1 MRVTSLS
8 QVRWFLSLLSE
19 QLWRWRSSD
28 KLTVEFRI
36 ERVRRFRVYVNGFIL
51 EDRCV
56 SLWVVEVVDN
66 VRLITCRRG
75 CFSHRAHSSF
85 CGSAQCLLIGNVT
98 WEVDVEDK
106 EERDEGG
113 PLMCKQEDED
123 ECACDIMGDT
133 WRWNNLFAKTTRS
146 WAIDTHHELCVRW
159 DNCAHTTVLKQTH
172 HELERQTCPSQ
183 VEGQTFPSNLKQN
196 KGTGNGIRSLCS
208 RTRWE
213 SQIQIPTRSV
223 HQTFRAS
230 SHESSS
236 RCAFHIS
243 ILPTR
248 SHTCL
253 DAHVCLHLTV
263 GYSGSLSTA
272 NETCNKD
279 KGHCTKKYC
288 RCTSFKFPAH

>member
-1 MRVTSLS
+1 
-8 QVRWFLSLLSE
+8 
-19 QLWRWRSSD
+19 
-28 KLTVEFRI
+28 
-36 ERVRRFRVYVNGFIL
+36 
-51 EDRCV
+51 
-56 SLWVVEVVDN
+56 
-66 VRLITCRRG
+66 
-75 CFSHRAHSSF
+75 
-85 CGSAQCLLIGNVT
+85 
-98 WEVDVEDK
+98 
-106 EERDEGG
+106 
-113 PLMCKQEDED
+113 
-123 ECACDIMGDT
+123 MGDT

-236 RCAFHIS
+236 PLCFPHFDS
-243 ILPTR
+243 PDSQ
-248 SHTCL
+248 SHVFGRACL
-253 DAHVCLHLTV
+253 FTPPV

-279 KGHCTKKYC
+279 KGHCTKKILSVHIFQVPRSLKSGVHLFAALEHSFIRRVGVFQC
-288 RCTSFKFPAH
+288 RSSNFASATGFPMLVPPLLLNILWSILLQRKFELIVRVSLHDGGLPRWFGLCTGT